1 MCMMHGQLSWGSY
14 CRPLGVRLWIEPL
27 LQCRIC
33 MASGPQECTRL
44 RWLSQSSKDEGHTCT
59 NVQKTALSLSQ
70 VLIALPNKLL
80 HGRKRWYG
88 GASKTESDPQNHFG
102 PTMAHTLT
110 WPSTWK
116 AAPKLFSLTQDM
128 SQGLESENAVP
139 NWGKLWMLWQES
151 EIIIS
156 CSWAVP
162 FGMIYLHVTWSNN
175 CWLSAWSVRIQ

>member
-44 RWLSQSSKDEGHTCT
+44 RWLSQSSKNEGHTCT

-80 HGRKRWYG
+80 HGRKRWYF
-88 GASKTESDPQNHFG
+88 QNWIWSAKSLWTHYG
-102 PTMAHTLT
+102 THTHTHLAFHLEGCSQIVQ
-110 WPSTWK
+110 PDAGHEPRPGVRK
-116 AAPKLFSLTQDM
+116 RAKLRQAAGVRNHLMLVSRAVWNDLSARHLIWELLTQR
-128 SQGLESENAVP
+128 L
-139 NWGKLWMLWQES
+139 
-151 EIIIS
+151 I
-156 CSWAVP
+156 C
-162 FGMIYLHVTWSNN
+162 
-175 CWLSAWSVRIQ
+175 

>member
-44 RWLSQSSKDEGHTCT
+44 RWLSQSSKNEGHTCT

-80 HGRKRWYG
+80 HGRKRWYFQNWIWSAKSLWTHYG
-88 GASKTESDPQNHFG
+88 THTHTHSLGLPPGRLLPNCSAWRRTWAKAWSQKTCQTEASCRS
-102 PTMAHTLT
+102 
-110 WPSTWK
+110 
-116 AAPKLFSLTQDM
+116 
-128 SQGLESENAVP
+128 
-139 NWGKLWMLWQES
+139 QES
-151 EIIIS
+151 SHAREPCRLEWFICTSLDLRI
-156 CSWAVP
+156 VD
-162 FGMIYLHVTWSNN
+162 
-175 CWLSAWSVRIQ
+175 SALDLLG